1 VCGIERPSKLVYI
14 YHALLVLKMGEREEK
29 SEERRIGETEKG
41 AVMEAL
47 NRFCCLLFFI
57 FINISG

>member
-1 VCGIERPSKLVYI
+1 
-14 YHALLVLKMGEREEK
+14 VLKRGEQEEK
-29 SEERRIGETEKG
+29 PEERKRGETEKG

>member
-1 VCGIERPSKLVYI
+1 
-14 YHALLVLKMGEREEK
+14 VLKRGEREEK
-29 SEERRIGETEKG
+29 PEERRRGEIEKG
-41 AVMEAL
+41 VVMDAL

>member
-1 VCGIERPSKLVYI
+1 
-14 YHALLVLKMGEREEK
+14 VLKRGEREEK
-29 SEERRIGETEKG
+29 PEERRKGETDKG
-41 AVMEAL
+41 AVMVAL